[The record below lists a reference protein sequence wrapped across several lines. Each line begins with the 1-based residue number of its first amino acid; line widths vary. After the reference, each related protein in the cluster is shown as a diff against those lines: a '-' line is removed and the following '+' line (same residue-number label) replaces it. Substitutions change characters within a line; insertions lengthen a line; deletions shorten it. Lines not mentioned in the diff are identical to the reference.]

1 MVVAKTT
8 IIGKAAGLLD
18 KGNGTFI
25 PKKEAIKVGTARKI
39 VTKVSL

>member
-1 MVVAKTT
+1 MITGRAK
-8 IIGKAAGLLD
+8 GLFD
-18 KGNGTFI
+18 NGRGTFI